1 MANSAFP
8 TPQKASHRDI
18 NILTMCK
25 CVTFEEEAAGFS
37 TDCFSQ
43 RLRLPDTSPG
53 LKSCIFKLM
62 SENNNKKALVQVYLN
77 LIKERLECDFFTR
90 RVGDHLQMVNIILF
104 IKYKSLLVY
113 TCLNTKSS
121 LAASICFFTDRLQ
134 CITFIPGS
142 TMKSYFFKENIIL

>member
-1 MANSAFP
+1 MPPP
-8 TPQKASHRDI
+8 TPQKASHRDN

-53 LKSCIFKLM
+53 LKSCVFKSM
-62 SENNNKKALVQVYLN
+62 SENNKKALVRVYLS
-77 LIKERLECDFFTR
+77 LIEEKFECDSLIR
-90 RVGDHLQMVNIILF
+90 RVEEHLQIVIIILF
-104 IKYKSLLVY
+104 IKYKSLLMY

-121 LAASICFFTDRLQ
+121 PAASISFFTDRL
-134 CITFIPGS
+134 
-142 TMKSYFFKENIIL
+142 